1 MRRLGA
7 RPASSAS
14 SSLETAGFWADGA
27 PLCQSAPAPTSTAA
41 KPTQGATKVT
51 RLDFRI
57 LELYGRAANFAGP
70 QDHLK
75 VSRP

>member
-1 MRRLGA
+1 MRRLGW

-14 SSLETAGFWADGA
+14 SSLETAGFCAGGA
-27 PLCQSAPAPTSTAA
+27 PRCQSVPAPATTAA
-41 KPTQGATKVT
+41 KPTQGATKET

-57 LELYGRAANFAGP
+57 LALYGRAANFAGP

-75 VSRP
+75 VGRP